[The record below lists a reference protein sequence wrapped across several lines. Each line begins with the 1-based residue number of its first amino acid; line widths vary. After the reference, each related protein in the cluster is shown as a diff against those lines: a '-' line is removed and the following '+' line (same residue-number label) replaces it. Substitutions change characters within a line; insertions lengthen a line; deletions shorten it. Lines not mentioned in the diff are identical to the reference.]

1 MGRNYEGSKK
11 YLIQSLNETHKKMA
25 QEMIVQGLR
34 PSELAKQ
41 FNYSP
46 MQISRIINSPVF
58 KRYAD
63 YISRELLGEI
73 KAKVNRDMHLLSDKA
88 LQTLNHTL
96 NSEEIHARL
105 KIKVA
110 LEVLDRIGVRKKV
123 DSKEDPKLLPYHE
136 KKDISKMSD
145 EELWKY
151 ADKMFRDLNKRR

>member
-1 MGRNYEGSKK
+1 MGRNFEGSKK
-11 YLIQSLNETHKKMA
+11 YLIQNLSARHKKLA

-34 PSELAKQ
+34 PSELARI

-63 YISRELLGEI
+63 YISRELLSEI

-136 KKDISKMSD
+136 KKDISKMSN